1 MLHIYFDHNATTP
14 VQPAVLEA
22 MLPYLAAEFGNPSSA
37 HRFGQRARQ
46 AIEGARESVAALIG
60 ARASEIVFTSGG
72 TEADN
77 TAIFGV
83 VEHALRRPGKSAA
96 APLHLITTA
105 IEHDA
110 ILNSCRA
117 LEERGVSVTY
127 VPVGRNGIV
136 SPNAIRVAIRPETVL
151 ISVMYAN
158 NEIGTLQPIEEIG
171 RIAAEAGIRFHTD
184 AVQAAGKVPLEVN
197 RLGVDLLSL
206 SAHKFGGPKGVGV
219 LFVRR
224 GVEIDP
230 LLYGGQNERGRR
242 AGTENVAAIV
252 GLGNACELARGDLA
266 ETAARIGELRDRLE
280 NGLLARIPG
289 ARVNGDLK
297 QRVPNTSNLMFPGA
311 ESESLIIALDL
322 AGLACSAGAA
332 CSSGAVEPSH
342 VLTAIGLSSAEARA
356 SVRLSLGRTNMS
368 EEIDAAL
375 ELIPAAVA
383 RQRNVASE
391 REVAAAP

>member
-1 MLHIYFDHNATTP
+1 MLRIYFDHNATTP
-14 VQPAVLEA
+14 VHPAVLEA
-22 MLPYLAAEFGNPSSA
+22 MLPYLTAEFGNPSSA
-37 HRFGQRARQ
+37 HRFGQGARQ

-60 ARASEIVFTSGG
+60 ARHSEIVFTSGG

-83 VEHALRRPGKSAA
+83 VGYALRRRAKSGG
-96 APLHLITTA
+96 APLHLITTV

-117 LEERGVSVTY
+117 LEGRGFSVTY
-127 VPVGRNGIV
+127 VPVERNGIV
-136 SPNAIRVAIRPETVL
+136 SPETIRAAIRPETVL
-151 ISVMYAN
+151 ISVMHAN
-158 NEIGTLQPIEEIG
+158 NEIGTLQPIEAIG

-184 AVQAAGKVPLEVN
+184 AVQAAGKVPVDVS

-206 SAHKFGGPKGVGV
+206 SAHKFGGPKGAGA

-230 LLYGGQNERGRR
+230 VLYGGQNERGRR
-242 AGTENVAAIV
+242 AGTENVAAVV
-252 GLGNACELARGDLA
+252 GFGMACELVRADLA
-266 ETAARIGELRDRLE
+266 EASARVSELRDCLE

-289 ARVNGDLK
+289 ARVNGDLDR
-297 QRVPNTSNLMFPGA
+297 RVPNTSNLMFPGA

-342 VLTAIGLSSAEARA
+342 VLTAIGLISAEARA
-356 SVRLSLGRTNMS
+356 SVRLSLGRTS
-368 EEIDAAL
+368 TREEIDTAL

-383 RQRNVASE
+383 RQRNVGPQ

>member
-1 MLHIYFDHNATTP
+1 MLRIYFDHNATTR
-14 VQPAVLEA
+14 VHPAVLEA

-83 VEHALRRPGKSAA
+83 VGYALRRQGKSAC
-96 APLHLITTA
+96 APVHVITTA

-110 ILNSCRA
+110 ILNACRA
-117 LEERGVSVTY
+117 LEGRGVSVTY
-127 VPVGRNGIV
+127 VPVGRNGTV
-136 SPNAIRVAIRPETVL
+136 SPEAIGAAMRPETVL
-151 ISVMYAN
+151 ISVMHSN
-158 NEIGTLQPIEEIG
+158 NEIGTLQPIEAIG

-184 AVQAAGKVPLEVN
+184 AVQVAGKVPIDVN
-197 RLGVDLLSL
+197 RLGVNLLSL
-206 SAHKFGGPKGVGV
+206 SAHKFGGPKGAGA

-252 GLGNACELARGDLA
+252 GLGKACELVRADLA
-266 ETAARIGELRDRLE
+266 EASARISELRDRLE

-289 ARVNGDLK
+289 ARVNGDLER
-297 QRVPNTSNLMFPGA
+297 RVPNTSNLMFPGA
-311 ESESLIIALDL
+311 ESESLVIALDL

-342 VLTAIGLSSAEARA
+342 VLTAIGLNSAEARA
-356 SVRLSLGRTNMS
+356 SVRLSLGRTS
-368 EEIDAAL
+368 TREEVDTAL

-383 RQRNVASE
+383 RQRNVASQ
-391 REVAAAP
+391 REAAAAP